1 MSYQFEPAELYR
13 MPTHFGPATGPRR
26 GPDGQR
32 FACKDTPKT
41 TAISV
46 SFLSRPEQLSALLPP
61 GFSLGAEPVVT
72 VTATYMKEIEWLAG
86 RGYNML
92 GVTIPAIYHGKAGLV
107 AGSFLMV
114 LWENLTEP
122 IITGREELG
131 YSKVFADLPEPE
143 TRGDELHCAANWDG
157 FRFMD
162 LSVGQLQPLSAEQI
176 TGNSAATKSAGTL
189 HYKYMPRT
197 GEPGRA
203 DVQYAV
209 LTPIAVP
216 NRVVTSMSRGQGALQ
231 FHRARWEDM
240 PTQYRI
246 VNTLQALDVLEYR
259 GATVAHMVGG
269 KDLSDIQILEAPD
282 GPATTA

>member
-1 MSYQFEPAELYR
+1 MCIR
-13 MPTHFGPATGPRR
+13 DR
-26 GPDGQR
+26 
-32 FACKDTPKT
+32 
-41 TAISV
+41 
-46 SFLSRPEQLSALLPP
+46 
-61 GFSLGAEPVVT
+61 
-72 VTATYMKEIEWLAG
+72 
-86 RGYNML
+86 
-92 GVTIPAIYHGKAGLV
+92 V

-231 FHRARWEDM
+231 FYRARWEDM

-269 KDLSDIQILEAPD
+269 KDLSDIQILDAPD

>member
-1 MSYQFEPAELYR
+1 MSYHFEPTELYR

-26 GPDGQR
+26 GPDGRR

-41 TAISV
+41 TAITV

-72 VTATYMKEIEWLAG
+72 VTASYMKEIEWLAG

-92 GVTIPAIYHGKAGLV
+92 GVTIPAVFQSKAGPIS
-107 AGSFLMV
+107 GSFLLV

-131 YSKVFADLPEPE
+131 FSKIFAELPEPV
-143 TRGDELHCAANWDG
+143 TRNAKLHGVANWDG
-157 FRFMD
+157 FRFLD
-162 LSVGQLQPLSAEQI
+162 FSVEQLQPLNAAQI
-176 TGNSAATKSAGTL
+176 TAQAGAVTSAGTL
-189 HYKYMPRT
+189 HYKYLPRT

-203 DVQYAV
+203 DVQHAV
-209 LTPIAVP
+209 LTPLAVP
-216 NRVVTSMSRGQGALQ
+216 NRVVTAMSRGQGTLQ

-240 PTQYRI
+240 PTQYMI
-246 VNTLQALDVLEYR
+246 VNTLHALDILEYR
-259 GATVAHMVGG
+259 GATVAHTLGG
-269 KDLSDIQILEAPD
+269 KDLSDQQILLAPD
-282 GPATTA
+282 GPG